1 MALLKGKTKGE
12 KEVVFVVTCLSKS
25 PLDAHFMARFV
36 PDALDVSATF
46 GLRLLEK
53 HIDHTLS
60 THVFIDKM
68 PDGSSRAGLH
78 CLLRVKP
85 HILPAYLDSEL
96 DRIKM
101 AINQEIFE
109 ACSKHSYLAPAE
121 VVIPPSQS
129 GNVQ

>member
-1 MALLKGKTKGE
+1 MALLKGKTK
-12 KEVVFVVTCLSKS
+12 KENEIVFVATCLSKS
-25 PLDAHFMARFV
+25 DLDAHFMARFV
-36 PDALDVSATF
+36 PDALDVSSTF
-46 GLRLLEK
+46 GMILLQK
-53 HIDHTLS
+53 HVDHTLS

-68 PDGSSRAGLH
+68 PDGRSRAGIH

-85 HILPAYLDSEL
+85 HILPAYLDSEM

-101 AINQEIFE
+101 TVNQSIFE
-109 ACSKHSYLAPAE
+109 ACEKHSYLAPAE